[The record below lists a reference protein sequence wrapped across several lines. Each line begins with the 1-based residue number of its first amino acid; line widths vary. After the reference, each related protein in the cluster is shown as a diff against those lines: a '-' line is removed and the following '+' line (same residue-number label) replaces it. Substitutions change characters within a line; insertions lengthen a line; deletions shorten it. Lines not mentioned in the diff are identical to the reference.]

1 MTGALFREYQ
11 ESIDR
16 AKAVSF
22 DVFDTLIHRVAFR
35 PVHVFDLL
43 AKRLQATDLGLH
55 WPDLVAGLPTL
66 REVSERE
73 ARQRYFERYGTYE
86 ITLNEVYDLLGEQ
99 SGLSAEVIARLI
111 HEELALEQAFVYP
124 NPLMKSL
131 YEYAQKTGKPTILC
145 SDMYLPKE
153 EIEGLLIAAGFKPP
167 FELYVSGQ
175 LKISKHEGTL
185 FPEVC
190 AQLGVAPGELAHFG
204 DNHHA
209 DHAVPKALGI
219 RTHHFERVEREIE
232 RRLRMRD
239 LPEGDRAVGSLLQGV
254 IRKAL
259 IDPDTPQDFWFD
271 IGLQVYGPLF
281 LGKFL
286 WLAQHLKTQQPDKV
300 LFFARDAHLHHGLYT
315 HYGPRLG
322 LSFPADYAYFSRA
335 SLLLPSFTEMK
346 LERLWHLY
354 SGKSTR
360 TVAEHLRRMGIDAGA
375 VLADI
380 QRCGFASP
388 HDPAPNGDLRMYK
401 LLSALYPQL
410 LLQAKRQRGLVEQ
423 YINQIVGDSRKLAI
437 VDIGWV
443 GNMQSSFSRLLQ
455 LQHRDFEISGYYYGT
470 FEQVADNYAPR
481 NRFNA
486 WLVNECQPHFW
497 HHAMVTGG
505 VELLEFAQMAPH
517 GTTLG
522 YEVKDGQ
529 VYPVFEN
536 NPADLEV
543 QGLAERVQQGALH
556 FIDVAMPYV
565 VHVGLESLVSTT
577 WAQPFY
583 RLITEP
589 TLEEADHL
597 GEISHSDTA
606 TDTRQRLLLAEKI
619 KKNTLGRW
627 AQGYREAL
635 DRAYWKKAFILRN
648 K

>member
-1 MTGALFREYQ
+1 MTSALVREYQ
-11 ESIDR
+11 DSIDR

-43 AKRLQATDLGLH
+43 AKRLQTTDLGLH
-55 WPDLVAGLPTL
+55 WPDLLAQLPML

-99 SGLSAEVIARLI
+99 SGLGVEVLARLI

-124 NPLMKSL
+124 NPLMKEL
-131 YEYAQKTGKPTILC
+131 YEYARGTGKPTILC
-145 SDMYLPKE
+145 SDMYLPGE
-153 EIEGLLIAAGFKPP
+153 EIEGLLIAAGFQPP

-190 AQLGVAPGELAHFG
+190 ARLGVAPEDLVHFG

-209 DHAVPKALGI
+209 DHAVPESLGI
-219 RTHHFERVEREIE
+219 RTHHFDRIE
-232 RRLRMRD
+232 RDVEPRLRMPRMPQD
-239 LPEGDRAVGSLLQGV
+239 DRAVGSLVQGV

-259 IDPDTPQDFWFD
+259 IDPETPEDFWFD
-271 IGLQVYGPLF
+271 IGLQVFGPLF

-286 WLAQHLKTQQPDKV
+286 WLARQLLGQQPDKV
-300 LFFARDAHLHHGLYT
+300 LFFARDAHLHHGLYV
-315 HYGPRLG
+315 HYGLRLG
-322 LSFPADYAYFSRA
+322 LTFPADYAYFSRA

-346 LERLWHLY
+346 LDRLWHLY

-360 TVAEHLRRMGIDAGA
+360 TVAEHLRRMGIDAAA

-380 QRCGFASP
+380 QRSGFATP
-388 HDPAPNGDLRMYK
+388 NEPAPNGDLRMHK
-401 LLSALYPQL
+401 LLSALYPRI
-410 LLQAKRQRGLVEQ
+410 LLQAKQQRGLIEQ
-423 YINQIVGDSRKLAI
+423 YIGQIVGESRKLAI

-455 LQHRDFEISGYYYGT
+455 LRHRNFEIDGYYYGT
-470 FEQVADNYAPR
+470 FEQVTDNYAPR

-486 WLVNECQPHFW
+486 WLVNECQPEAW
-497 HHAMVTGG
+497 HHALVTGG

-517 GTTLG
+517 GTTLS
-522 YEVKDGQ
+522 YETRDGW
-529 VYPVFEN
+529 VYPVFEH

-565 VHVGLESLVSTT
+565 ERIGFESLVSTA
-577 WAQPFY
+577 WAEPFH

-589 TLEEADHL
+589 TAEEADHL

-606 TDTRQRLLLAEKI
+606 TDTTRRLLLAEKL
-619 KKNTLGRW
+619 NLGRFRKW
-627 AQGYREAL
+627 TPKYRRAL
-635 DRAYWKKAFILRN
+635 ETAFWKKGFLVRN
-648 K
+648 Q

>member
-1 MTGALFREYQ
+1 MTAALYREYQ
-11 ESIDR
+11 DSIDR
-16 AKAVSF
+16 AQAVSF
-22 DVFDTLIHRVAFR
+22 DVFDTLIHRIAFR

-43 AKRLQATDLGLH
+43 AKRLQGTDLGLH
-55 WPDLVAGLPTL
+55 WPDLLARLPAL

-86 ITLNEVYDLLGEQ
+86 ITLAEVYDILGEQ
-99 SGLSAEVIARLI
+99 SGIETDVLARLI

-124 NPLMKSL
+124 NPLMKAL
-131 YEYAQKTGKPTILC
+131 YEYALGTGKRTILC

-153 EIEGLLIAAGFKPP
+153 EIEGLLIAAGFQPP
-167 FELYVSGQ
+167 FELFVSGQ

-185 FPEVC
+185 FPAVC
-190 AQLGVAPGELAHFG
+190 AKLGVAPTDLVHFG
-204 DNHHA
+204 DNRHA

-219 RTHHFERVEREIE
+219 RSHHFDRVEREVE
-232 RRLRMRD
+232 PRLRMRD
-239 LPEGDRAVGSLLQGV
+239 LPQDDRAVGSLVQGV

-259 IDPDTPQDFWFD
+259 IDPETPRDFWFD
-271 IGLQVYGPLF
+271 IGLQVFGPLF

-286 WLAQHLKTQQPDKV
+286 WLARQLRTQQPDKV
-300 LFFARDAHLHHGLYT
+300 LFFARDAHLHHGLYV

-322 LSFPADYAYFSRA
+322 LTFPADYAYFSRA

-346 LERLWHLY
+346 LDRLWHLY

-360 TVAEHLRRMGIDAGA
+360 TVAEHLRRMGIDAAA

-380 QRCGFASP
+380 QRCGFATP
-388 HDPAPNGDLRMYK
+388 DEPAPNGDPRMHK

-410 LLQAKRQRGLVEQ
+410 LLQASRQRGLVEQ
-423 YINQIVGDSRKLAI
+423 YIGQIVGESRNLAI

-455 LQHRDFEISGYYYGT
+455 LQHRDFEIEGYYYGT
-470 FEQVADNYAPR
+470 FEQVTDNYAPR

-486 WLVNECQPHFW
+486 WLVNECQPHPW
-497 HHAMVTGG
+497 HHALVTGG

-522 YEVKDGQ
+522 YETRDGW
-529 VYPVFEN
+529 VYPVFEH

-556 FIDVAMPYV
+556 FIDMAMPYV
-565 VHVGLESLVSTT
+565 ERIGFESLVSTA
-577 WAQPFY
+577 WAEPFY

-589 TLEEADHL
+589 TLEEAEHL

-606 TDTRQRLLLAEKI
+606 TDTSRRILLAEKLS
-619 KKNTLGRW
+619 LGRFRKW
-627 AQGYREAL
+627 TPHYRRAL
-635 DRAYWKKAFILRN
+635 ETAFWKKGFLVRN
-648 K
+648 Q